1 MKRICNSARTHV
13 MRCPPEFMLSDW
25 RPVSGLSLHP
35 PTEHLHSV
43 LLKVYVE
50 EVAFCSAHTC
60 KENSGIV
67 LC

>member
-1 MKRICNSARTHV
+1 

-35 PTEHLHSV
+35 PTEHSHSV